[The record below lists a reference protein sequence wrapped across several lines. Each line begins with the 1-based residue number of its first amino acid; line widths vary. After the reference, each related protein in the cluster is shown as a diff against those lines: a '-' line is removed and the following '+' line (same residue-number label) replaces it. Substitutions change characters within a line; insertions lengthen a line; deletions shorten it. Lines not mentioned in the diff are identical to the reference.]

1 MAFRGQRRTLMRRSF
16 LALVAGLLFIPGAA
30 QSQDKKDDGVAVDK
44 AKRLIKIDAK
54 IAPRKIPKLDKIYP
68 IEVIACWPHPRGQK
82 AHETVVVIEAKPS
95 AVHKA
100 IESFGLKPGTPVM
113 GGKDQPKGPRIN
125 VYLEVTGVGD
135 EVKKITMDKALI
147 DGRTNKPFPKTTE
160 WRFTGSVMSKPDPTK
175 DEMVYGADLTGTLIA
190 IFPVTDQTV
199 MQTNYSMEY
208 EGIMKLETNT
218 KVLPPEGTAVKLVIE
233 VPAK

>member
-1 MAFRGQRRTLMRRSF
+1 MRRSF
-16 LALVAGLLFIPGAA
+16 LALLAGLLLIPGAA
-30 QSQDKKDDGVAVDK
+30 QSQDKKDAGVSVDK

-125 VYLEVTGVGD
+125 VYLEVPGVGD

-147 DGRTNKPFPKTTE
+147 DGRTNKPFPKNTE

-175 DEMVYGADLTGTLIA
+175 DETVYGADLTGTLIA

-218 KVLPPEGTAVKLVIE
+218 KVLPPEGTVVKLVIE

>member
-1 MAFRGQRRTLMRRSF
+1 MARLCITFGVLVL
-16 LALVAGLLFIPGAA
+16 LAPAAKPGG
-30 QSQDKKDDGVAVDK
+30 KEGGGVEIDK

-54 IAPRKIPKLDKIYP
+54 IAPRKIPTLKEIYP
-68 IEVIACWPHPRGQK
+68 IEVIACWAHPKGQK

-100 IESFGLKPGTPVM
+100 IENLGLKPGAPVM
-113 GGKDQPKGPRIN
+113 GGKDQPKGPKVN
-125 VYLEVTGVGD
+125 VYLEVPGVGD
-135 EVKKITMDKALI
+135 EIKKITMDKALI
-147 DGRTNKPFPKTTE
+147 DRKSQKPFPKSTE
-160 WRFTGSVMSKPDPTK
+160 WRFTGSVMSKPDPNK

-199 MQTNYSMEY
+199 LQTNYSMEY

-218 KVLPPEGTAVKLVIE
+218 KVLPPEGTPVKLVIE